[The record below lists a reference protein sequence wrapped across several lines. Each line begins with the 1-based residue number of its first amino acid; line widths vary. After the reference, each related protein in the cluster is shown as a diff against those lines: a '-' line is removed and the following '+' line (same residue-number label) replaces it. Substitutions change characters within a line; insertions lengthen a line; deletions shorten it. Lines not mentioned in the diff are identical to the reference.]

1 MIEKIGL
8 NAKDLGLHSL
18 RSGEASTAAKMG
30 VKNRL
35 FKRHGRWKSES
46 VKDGYVKDKLK
57 ELLSVT
63 AILGL

>member
-46 VKDGYVKDKLK
+46 VKMDV
-57 ELLSVT
+57 
-63 AILGL
+63 